1 MADEEV
7 LTVAEVAKRL
17 RVHPVTLRG
26 WLKAG
31 KVRGVRL
38 GGTRAGWRIP
48 ASEVARV
55 LAQGIQS
62 DGDREGK
69 ALAA

>member
-7 LTVAEVAKRL
+7 MTVAEVARRL
-17 RVHPVTLRG
+17 RVHPVTLRK
-26 WLKAG
+26 WLQSG

-38 GGTRAGWRIP
+38 GGTKTGWRIP
-48 ASEVARV
+48 ASEVGR
-55 LAQGIQS
+55 LLSG
-62 DGDREGK
+62 DGEQTEGK